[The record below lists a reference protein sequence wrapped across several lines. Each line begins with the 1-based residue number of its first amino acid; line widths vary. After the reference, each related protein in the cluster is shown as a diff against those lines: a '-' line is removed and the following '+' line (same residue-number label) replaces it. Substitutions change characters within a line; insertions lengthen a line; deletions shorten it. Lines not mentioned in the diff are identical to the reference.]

1 MSKERITHEEYLE
14 LLEGVRKYQTQLAET
29 KGEPC
34 WILSHRMPNAAP
46 IMVFKN
52 EADATAFMV
61 TGEYIKIK
69 AILI

>member
-1 MSKERITHEEYLE
+1 MSEERITHEEYLE
-14 LLEGVRKYQTQLAET
+14 LLAAVRKYQMQLAET

-34 WILSHRMPNAAP
+34 WILSHKLPNSFP
-46 IMVFKN
+46 ILVFKD
-52 EADATAFMV
+52 EASTVAFMQ